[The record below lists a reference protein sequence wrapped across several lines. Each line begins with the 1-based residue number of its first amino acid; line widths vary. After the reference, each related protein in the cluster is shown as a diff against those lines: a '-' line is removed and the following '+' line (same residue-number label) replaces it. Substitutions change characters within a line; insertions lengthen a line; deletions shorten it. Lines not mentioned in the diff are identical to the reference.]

1 MVSGFQYIRDNGG
14 LDTEESYG
22 YEESV
27 SREGLTIAGYRWLS
41 LAIAGYSWLSLAI
54 AVYRGLSLAITGY
67 SCLSRAIA
75 GYHWL

>member
-27 SREGLTIAGYRWLS
+27 SREGLAIADYRWLS
-41 LAIAGYSWLSLAI
+41 LAIAGYRWL
-54 AVYRGLSLAITGY
+54 
-67 SCLSRAIA
+67 
-75 GYHWL
+75 